1 MDDLPLLL
9 AGPGDVV
16 AVMPHVI
23 GARPDGSVV
32 VFPIDPQ
39 RPVARADIPATS
51 EKYGDVAQGLAKS
64 FERFAG
70 GQVLVLAFTDQL
82 ERATSVCDAVA
93 AALEPATSVVDRIA
107 AQGDS
112 WLRLGDTRPEAVNQ
126 GSITQA
132 DRDRVAVAFIGRGH
146 RQPYGSLSQLRASFD
161 PVEEDLSAAV
171 TASAEQMDL
180 VGVWAPA
187 AAFEQRWMTHT
198 IEGFVARPAPLS
210 ADDAARL
217 IGDVQNVPR
226 RDHAL
231 GLMTHQE
238 SGAHAA
244 LWKDL
249 LTRSPEDAR
258 TPVAN
263 LAAFGAWLHGDGMG
277 ARLALE
283 RVTDP
288 TNSLASLLDTAIDR
302 GVDPAGWTPPV
313 IEPLDGQERPGG
325 PAERHD
331 SRREPPS
338 REAPDRKGPP
348 R

>member
-1 MDDLPLLL
+1 MDEPPLVL

-16 AVMPHVI
+16 AMVPHVI

-32 VFPIDPQ
+32 VFPLDPQ
-39 RPVARADIPATS
+39 RPVARADIPTTS
-51 EKYGDVAQGLAKS
+51 ENDGDVAQGLATS
-64 FERFAG
+64 FERFTG
-70 GQVLVLAFTDQL
+70 GQVLVLAFTDRL

-93 AALEPATSVVDRIA
+93 AALEPETTVVDRIA

-112 WLRLGDTRPEAVNQ
+112 WLRLDDTRPETINQ
-126 GSITQA
+126 GTITQA
-132 DRDRVAVAFIGRGH
+132 DRDRVAVAFIGRGD
-146 RQPYGSLSQLRASFD
+146 RQPYDSLSQLRASFD
-161 PVEEDLSAAV
+161 PVDEDLSAAV
-171 TASAEQMDL
+171 TASAERMNL
-180 VGVWAPA
+180 VGGWAPA
-187 AAFEQRWMTHT
+187 AAVEQRWMTHR
-198 IEGFVARPAPLS
+198 IEAFVARPVPLG

-217 IGDVQNVPR
+217 IGDVQIVPL

-231 GLMTHQE
+231 GLMTHEE

-249 LTRSPEDAR
+249 LTRSPEDAC

-288 TNSLASLLDTAIDR
+288 ANSLARLLDTAVER
-302 GVDPAGWTPPV
+302 GLDPAGWTPPV
-313 IEPLDGQERPGG
+313 TEPIDVQQRPGG
-325 PAERHD
+325 TPNRHD
-331 SRREPPS
+331 PRREPPPH
-338 REAPDRKGPP
+338 EGPDRKRPP

>member
-1 MDDLPLLL
+1 MDEPPLIL

-16 AVMPHVI
+16 AMMPHVI

-32 VFPIDPQ
+32 VFPLDPQ
-39 RPVARADIPATS
+39 RPVARADIPTIS
-51 EKYGDVAQGLAKS
+51 EYDGDLAQGLAKG
-64 FERFAG
+64 FERYAG

-93 AALEPATSVVDRIA
+93 AALEPETAVVDQIA

-112 WLRLGDTRPEAVNQ
+112 WLRLGDTKPEVVNE
-126 GSITQA
+126 GSVTQA
-132 DRDRVAVAFIGRGH
+132 DRDRVAMAFISRGD
-146 RQPYGSLSQLRASFD
+146 RQPYDSLSQLRASFD
-161 PVEEDLSAAV
+161 PVAEDLSAAV
-171 TASAEQMDL
+171 TASAEHMDL

-187 AAFEQRWMTHT
+187 AAVEQRWMTHT
-198 IEGFVARPAPLS
+198 IERFVARPAPLG

-217 IGDVQNVPR
+217 IGEVQHVPL

-231 GLMTHQE
+231 GLMNHKE

-288 TNSLASLLDTAIDR
+288 TNSLARLLDLAIHR

-313 IEPLDGQERPGG
+313 MEPLDGQERPGG
-325 PAERHD
+325 PADRHD
-331 SRREPPS
+331 QGREPPS
-338 REAPDRKGPP
+338 REGRDRRGPP

>member
-1 MDDLPLLL
+1 MDEPPLML
-9 AGPGDVV
+9 AGAGDVV
-16 AVMPHVI
+16 AMMPHVI

-32 VFPIDPQ
+32 VFPLDPR
-39 RPVARADIPATS
+39 RPVARADIPTTS
-51 EKYGDVAQGLAKS
+51 EHDSDLAQGLANT
-64 FERFAG
+64 FDRFAG

-82 ERATSVCDAVA
+82 ERATSVCDAVV
-93 AALEPATSVVDRIA
+93 AALEPDTTVVDRIA

-112 WLRLGDTRPEAVNQ
+112 WLRLGDARPGAVNE
-126 GSITQA
+126 GSVTQA
-132 DRDRVAVAFIGRGH
+132 DRDRVAMAFISRGD
-146 RQPYGSLSQLRASFD
+146 RQPYDSLSQLRASFD
-161 PVEEDLSAAV
+161 PVGEDLSAAV
-171 TASAEQMDL
+171 TAAAEHMDL

-187 AAFEQRWMTHT
+187 AAVEQRWMTHT
-198 IEGFVARPAPLS
+198 IEGFVARPAPLG
-210 ADDAARL
+210 ADDTARL
-217 IGDVQNVPR
+217 IGDVQNVPL

-231 GLMTHQE
+231 GLMNHKE

-288 TNSLASLLDTAIDR
+288 SNSLGRLLDVAIDR
-302 GVDPAGWTPPV
+302 GVDPASWTPPV
-313 IEPLDGQERPGG
+313 MEPLGGQERPGG
-325 PAERHD
+325 PADRHD
-331 SRREPPS
+331 PRREPPS
-338 REAPDRKGPP
+338 REGPDRKGPS

>member
-1 MDDLPLLL
+1 MDEPPLLL

-16 AVMPHVI
+16 ALMPHVI
-23 GARPDGSVV
+23 GAHPDGSVV
-32 VFPIDPQ
+32 VFPIDPR
-39 RPVARADIPATS
+39 RPVARADIPTS
-51 EKYGDVAQGLAKS
+51 SENYGDVAQGLAKS
-64 FERFAG
+64 FERSTG

-93 AALEPATSVVDRIA
+93 AALEPATTVVDRIA

-112 WLRLGDTRPEAVNQ
+112 WVRLGDTRPETINQ
-126 GSITQA
+126 GTITQV
-132 DRDRVAVAFIGRGH
+132 DRDRVAVAFIGRGD
-146 RQPYGSLSQLRASFD
+146 RQPYDSLSQLRASFD
-161 PVEEDLSAAV
+161 PVGEDLSAAV
-171 TASAEQMDL
+171 TAWEEQMDL
-180 VGVWAPA
+180 VGGRA
-187 AAFEQRWMTHT
+187 AAAAVEQRWMTHT
-198 IEGFVARPAPLS
+198 IEGFVARPAPLG

-217 IGDVQNVPR
+217 IGDVQNVPL

-231 GLMTHQE
+231 GLMNHKA

-249 LTRSPEDAR
+249 LTRSPEDGR

-288 TNSLASLLDTAIDR
+288 TNSLGKLLDIALDR

-313 IEPLDGQERPGG
+313 MEALDGQERAGG
-325 PAERHD
+325 PADRHD
-331 SRREPPS
+331 PRREPPS
-338 REAPDRKGPP
+338 REGPDRKGPA